1 MQLYG
6 TLEMITI
13 RAKPE
18 FIHTMSQINQQFID
32 SKLNPY
38 SIVFDFS
45 LSLFKGGTQAAWI
58 ILVENCQKIIEP
70 DLLNIWKIVTGIV
83 WFLKLHH
90 RMAGKSICL

>member
-38 SIVFDFS
+38 SIVFDSFFLLFFFKKRNS
-45 LSLFKGGTQAAWI
+45 GCLNNFGGELS
-58 ILVENCQKIIEP
+58 EN
-70 DLLNIWKIVTGIV
+70 
-83 WFLKLHH
+83 H
-90 RMAGKSICL
+90 

>member
-38 SIVFDFS
+38 SIVFDFFFFF
-45 LSLFKGGTQAAWI
+45 FKEE
-58 ILVENCQKIIEP
+58 LRLPE
-70 DLLNIWKIVTGIV
+70 
-83 WFLKLHH
+83 
-90 RMAGKSICL
+90 